1 MKTNGAKRTE
11 KVTEQNTEGV
21 RIIQGV
27 IRFLNLFLPITL
39 AKRAAAMILIAAGAT
54 DGRVTGLTGLCDRS
68 VRALRKALREGEP
81 LQLLSIK
88 KGSGRKSRTADVE
101 SEIFEELERSNYHTR
116 QQVADMIE
124 EKFHIKISVSAV
136 GKLLKKGASKS

>member
-54 DGRVTGLTGLCDRS
+54 DERVTGLTGLCDRS
-68 VRALRKALREGEP
+68 VRALRKALREDEP

-88 KGSGRKSRTADVE
+88 KGSGRKSRRADVE
-101 SEIFEELERSNYHTR
+101 SKIFKELERSDYHTR

-124 EKFHIKISVSAV
+124 EKFHIKNSVSAV

>member
-1 MKTNGAKRTE
+1 MKTNSAKRTE
-11 KVTEQNTEGV
+11 NVTEQNAEGV
-21 RIIQGV
+21 RIIRGV
-27 IRFLNLFLPITL
+27 IYFLNLFLPVTL
-39 AKRAAAMILIAAGAT
+39 AKRAAAMILIAAGVS
-54 DGRVTGLTGLCDRS
+54 DERVTGLTGLCDRS

-101 SEIFEELERSNYHTR
+101 SQIFEELEKNNYHTR

>member
-1 MKTNGAKRTE
+1 
-11 KVTEQNTEGV
+11 
-21 RIIQGV
+21 
-27 IRFLNLFLPITL
+27 
-39 AKRAAAMILIAAGAT
+39 MILIAVGVS
-54 DGRVTGLTGLCDRS
+54 DERVTGLTGLCDGS

-101 SEIFEELERSNYHTR
+101 SQIFEELERSDYHTR

-124 EKFHIKISVSAV
+124 ERFHIKISVSAV

>member
-1 MKTNGAKRTE
+1 MKTNGAKKTE
-11 KVTEQNTEGV
+11 KVTEQNAEGV
-21 RIIQGV
+21 RIIQSV
-27 IRFLNLFLPITL
+27 IHFLNLFLPVTL
-39 AKRAAAMILIAAGAT
+39 AKRAAAMILIAAGVS
-54 DGRVTGLTGLCDRS
+54 DERVTGLTGLCDRS

-101 SEIFEELERSNYHTR
+101 SQIFEELEKNNYHTR

>member
-1 MKTNGAKRTE
+1 MKTNGAKKTE
-11 KVTEQNTEGV
+11 KVTEQNAEGV
-21 RIIQGV
+21 RIIQSV
-27 IRFLNLFLPITL
+27 IHFLNLFLPVTL
-39 AKRAAAMILIAAGAT
+39 AKRAAAMILIAAGVS
-54 DGRVTGLTGLCDRS
+54 DERVTGLTGLCDRS

-101 SEIFEELERSNYHTR
+101 SQIFEELEKANYHTR